1 MGLQWKLGHLY
12 KVQKLHCICLQCIMR
27 YVLVLLRKETEKEGS
42 LDLLALKKILFRT
55 IYVSINALNIRLT
68 RLLRQIRF
76 VAKFSLA
83 VTFF

>member
-1 MGLQWKLGHLY
+1 M
-12 KVQKLHCICLQCIMR
+12 
-27 YVLVLLRKETEKEGS
+27 LLRKETEKEGS